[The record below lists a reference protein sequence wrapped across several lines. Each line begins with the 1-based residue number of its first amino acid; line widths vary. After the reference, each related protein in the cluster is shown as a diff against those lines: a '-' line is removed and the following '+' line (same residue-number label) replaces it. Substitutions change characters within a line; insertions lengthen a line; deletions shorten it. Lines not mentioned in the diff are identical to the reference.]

1 MSLHNKKYIVV
12 RKILSEETVKI
23 YYDYPDAYEKIALI
37 EASSDLAF
45 KDLSIEFTHQQKT
58 NKALN
63 RLKKEAAS
71 LGANGIVLQ
80 NISTSIKQHLN
91 FNESN
96 AGKISTSIRHEK
108 QKELNAV
115 AIFVK

>member
-1 MSLHNKKYIVV
+1 M
-12 RKILSEETVKI
+12 
-23 YYDYPDAYEKIALI
+23 I

-45 KDLSIEFTHQQKT
+45 KDFSIEFTHQQKT

-115 AIFVK
+115 AIFVKSLK